1 MKARHIVTLSVIT
14 CAGLMARAWVI
25 DWDKIEHWA
34 GSGTN
39 RAALVVQFADDGP
52 KEAYVWGFRWNDG
65 DFEGEGPSGEQLF
78 RGIVAECPDLL
89 LFTQFT
95 GSMGSTVDGIGY
107 FNPSKGSLANKIG
120 YDFDGA
126 KNDGRVSFNY
136 FSPNEFMGQT
146 SAPGNFTP
154 TFCRRAINEAV
165 DTRIIEHP
173 INAKAYGYP
182 AYDYDWWQPKETLDL
197 ENERWNAGWYDG
209 YWSYWVGGI
218 DSEELSY
225 SGLGYSSRKL
235 RNNGVDG
242 WKYTFLD
249 GPVTGDIDGSTG
261 ASEQWHELNY
271 AHFKLLSS
279 IQEISEDISGN
290 ETVVAIFGTDG
301 CRYASL
307 SELPSG
313 IYIVRFSNN
322 RIAKILKK

>member
-1 MKARHIVTLSVIT
+1 
-14 CAGLMARAWVI
+14 
-25 DWDKIEHWA
+25 
-34 GSGTN
+34 
-39 RAALVVQFADDGP
+39 
-52 KEAYVWGFRWNDG
+52 
-65 DFEGEGPSGEQLF
+65 
-78 RGIVAECPDLL
+78 
-89 LFTQFT
+89 
-95 GSMGSTVDGIGY
+95 
-107 FNPSKGSLANKIG
+107 
-120 YDFDGA
+120 
-126 KNDGRVSFNY
+126 
-136 FSPNEFMGQT
+136 MGQT

-271 AHFKLLSS
+271 AHFNLSSS
-279 IQEISEDISGN
+279 IQEISSDISGN
-290 ETVVAIFGTDG
+290 ETVVAIYGTDG
-301 CRYASL
+301 RRYTSL

-322 RIAKILKK
+322 RTAKILKK